1 MRKILFT
8 FSLFLIIGCGK
19 PEINNDNNPVLL
31 ISFDGFRPDYLSKV
45 DTPNFDSLIQ
55 EGVTS
60 EKGMIPIYPS
70 VTFANHY
77 AIATGLYPE
86 NNGLI
91 GNNMYD
97 AEIGK
102 RYSMGNRE
110 QVENPDWYLG
120 EPIWNTVEKAGKKA
134 GTMFWVGSETKIQDM
149 RPTHWKV
156 YDDFFPDSARVDS
169 VISWFTLDNEKKID
183 LGTLYFSFVDSQGH
197 RHGPD
202 SKEVEEAIKRAD
214 GMVGYLI
221 EKLKETD
228 LWGKMNV
235 IIVSDHGMTEVSRDR
250 IVVIDDF
257 GVNSSD
263 LEIIS
268 GSPAI
273 MFNVKNGKGN
283 EVYTKLKENE
293 NHFKIYK
300 KEDIPERFN
309 IKNSPR
315 MTDYLIVA
323 DNGYTVNTK
332 VYFDARPTYPTG
344 GVHGFDNLDEEMWAL
359 FVAHGPA
366 FKKGYK
372 IEPFENINIYPVIA
386 KLMGVEPAEID
397 GNLVEISDI
406 LK

>member
-1 MRKILFT
+1 MKKLLFIFSALIL
-8 FSLFLIIGCGK
+8 
-19 PEINNDNNPVLL
+19 INCTPPDKNVEDAPFLL

-45 DTPNFDSLIQ
+45 DTPNFDYLISN
-55 EGVTS
+55 GVVS

-91 GNNMYD
+91 NNSMYD

-110 QVENPDWYLG
+110 QVENPAWYLG

-169 VISWFTLDNEKKID
+169 VVSWFTLEDGNKID

-202 SKEVEEAIKRAD
+202 SKEIDEAITRAD
-214 GMVGYLI
+214 GLVGYLI
-221 EKLKETD
+221 EKLKEAG
-228 LWGKMNV
+228 LWGKMN
-235 IIVSDHGMTEVSRDR
+235 IMIVSDHGMSEVSRDR
-250 IVVIDDF
+250 IIVVDDY
-257 GVNSSD
+257 GVNASD
-263 LEIIS
+263 LQIVS
-268 GSPAI
+268 GSPAL
-273 MFNVKNGKGN
+273 MFNVNDGKDE
-283 EVYTKLKENE
+283 EVYNKLKANE
-293 NHFKIYK
+293 NHYKIYK
-300 KEDIPERFN
+300 KEDVPERYH
-309 IKNSPR
+309 IKKSSR
-315 MTDYLIVA
+315 MTDYLIVV
-323 DNGYTVNTK
+323 DRGYTVNTK
-332 VYFDARPTYPTG
+332 DYFDARPTYPSG
-344 GVHGFDNLDEEMWAL
+344 GAHGFDNLDEEMWAL
-359 FVAHGPA
+359 FVAYGPS

-372 IEPFENINIYPVIA
+372 KESFENVHIYPVIA
-386 KLMGVEPAEID
+386 KLLGVEPAEND
-397 GNLVEISDI
+397 GNLDELSDI